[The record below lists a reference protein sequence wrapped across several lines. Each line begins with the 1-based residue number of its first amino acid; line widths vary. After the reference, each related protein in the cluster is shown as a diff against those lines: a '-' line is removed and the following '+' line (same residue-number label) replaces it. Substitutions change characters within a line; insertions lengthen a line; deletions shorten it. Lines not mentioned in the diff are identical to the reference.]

1 MNYAAD
7 KTRVKAPLAAG
18 EQVLFHAKEHMKEN
32 DVALTLLHTADWH
45 LGRRFPAF
53 GPEQEL
59 RLTRARLEVVGRILD
74 LAHSRAVDA
83 VLCAGDL
90 FDQPAPDQQWWG
102 GVLKEFQRRDW
113 QRPVVLLPGNHDPL
127 NPRSVYH
134 RDHPFRAGLPGYVH
148 VVDRP
153 GWQLPL
159 GEDAAVFASP
169 CTSHAGQTNLAES
182 LPARDA
188 DDARIRIGLVHGQ
201 TFDIEGHQ
209 TNFPIARASAAARG
223 FDYLAIGDAHAFR
236 EVEPDAPAPT
246 VYPGAPEAT
255 NFGERDTGNVAIVF
269 FPLDRRRRALVRAEV
284 VGSWTWREA
293 TCRSMP
299 ELRALSTAPNL
310 RKTVLRLSL
319 DMAVPMAEYDEAER
333 ILSELGGSMAATPRV
348 GVLAVDRAG
357 LRLATDAPIEFGG
370 ELPPVL
376 LAAVRRLQ
384 DRAESQPEL
393 AERALHYLYRLA
405 RQTG

>member
-1 MNYAAD
+1 
-7 KTRVKAPLAAG
+7 
-18 EQVLFHAKEHMKEN
+18 MKEN

-45 LGRRFPAF
+45 LGRRFPKF

-90 FDQPAPDQQWWG
+90 FDQPAPDRQWWG
-102 GVLKEFQRRDW
+102 GVLKEFQRRAW

-134 RDHPFRAGLPGYVH
+134 RDHPFRARLPSYVH

-169 CTSHAGQTNLAES
+169 CTSHAGQTKLVES
-182 LPARDA
+182 LPARAAGDQ
-188 DDARIRIGLVHGQ
+188 RIRIGLVHGQ

-209 TNFPIARASAAARG
+209 TNFPIARNSAAARG
-223 FDYLAIGDAHAFR
+223 LDYLAIGDTHAFR

-246 VYPGAPEAT
+246 VYPGTPEAT
-255 NFGERDTGNVAIVF
+255 NFGERDTGNVAIAF
-269 FPLDRRRRALVRAEV
+269 FPLDRRRRAIVRPEAI
-284 VGSWTWREA
+284 GSWTWREE

-310 RKTVLRLSL
+310 RKTVLRLRL
-319 DMAVPMAEYDEAER
+319 DMVMPMAEYDEAER

-357 LRLATDAPIEFGG
+357 LRLATDAPVEFGT

-376 LAAVRRLQ
+376 LAAARRLQ
-384 DRAESQPEL
+384 DRAASEPEL
-393 AERALHYLYRLA
+393 AERALHHLYRLA